1 VVSLAVVEVFLVVED
16 ELHLPNSDW
25 QPFSTE
31 QWPSSVPHQPYW
43 LQHSSFGHLPTSLP
57 HLPLVETGMVEGV
70 VVVFSVVVVVVV
82 LIVVVIV
89 FLVVV
94 VDFLVVEDES
104 HLPNS
109 DWQPLATEQWPS
121 SVPHQPYLLQHS
133 SFGHLPTS
141 LPHLPLVET
150 GMVEGVVVVFL
161 VVVVV
166 VVVFL
171 VVVDFLVVEDE
182 SHLPNSDW
190 QPLATE
196 QWPSSVPHQPYLLQH
211 SSFGHLP
218 TSLPHLPLVE
228 TGIVEGV
235 VVVFSV
241 VVVVVVFLVVVDF
254 LVVEDELHLPNS
266 DWQPLA
272 TEQWPSSVP
281 HQPYWLQHSF
291 FGHLP
296 ASLPHLPLVETG
308 MVEGVEVAFLVV
320 VLFKVSKLTFSGVWW
335 IFLN

>member
-89 FLVVV
+89 FLV
-94 VDFLVVEDES
+94 
-104 HLPNS
+104 
-109 DWQPLATEQWPS
+109 
-121 SVPHQPYLLQHS
+121 
-133 SFGHLPTS
+133 
-141 LPHLPLVET
+141 
-150 GMVEGVVVVFL
+150 
-161 VVVVV
+161 
-166 VVVFL
+166 